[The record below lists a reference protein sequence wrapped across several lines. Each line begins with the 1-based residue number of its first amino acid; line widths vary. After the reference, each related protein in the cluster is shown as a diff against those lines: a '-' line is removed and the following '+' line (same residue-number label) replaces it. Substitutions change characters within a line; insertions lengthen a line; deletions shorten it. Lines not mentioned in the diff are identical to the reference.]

1 MRARAEVDAGT
12 SPAGGASSRGT
23 ADEGAGTRAAE
34 VSPGREEVDGATVRV
49 RVEPGIPRSE
59 RKERKIERLK
69 IEEGKRKR
77 RRPIAP
83 TPNLKG
89 D

>member
-1 MRARAEVDAGT
+1 
-12 SPAGGASSRGT
+12 
-23 ADEGAGTRAAE
+23 
-34 VSPGREEVDGATVRV
+34 V